1 MAAKP
6 ALSPINLAA
15 RVAAA
20 SRRALYAFRRIFSGI
35 FLSFGMLMQENK
47 MQIINAV

>member
-1 MAAKP
+1 MTAEP

-20 SRRALYAFRRIFSGI
+20 SRRALYAFRRIFSVI
-35 FLSFGMLMQENK
+35 FLSFGMLMRENK